1 MRVGEHS
8 HLAETAKLSVSAP
21 RPSSAPFGGTCPYP
35 LCPFGTF
42 PPDRGNRPRG
52 EGMGCLA
59 PAGACKSH
67 SFQPAEGASP
77 SPTLR
82 RKTYTRTGGPMWSSA
97 PTERYTT
104 PLPPPL
110 TRAGAGVRMF
120 RYAGVV
126 EQVDTG
132 DLKSPGIAPYGFDSR
147 RRYQKRSTHA
157 GAPFLHFSHEKRPP
171 SRRTAGEISI
181 A

>member
-21 RPSSAPFGGTCPYP
+21 RPSSVACGDSIPQGKLWGAFRTAVRAKA
-35 LCPFGTF
+35 TAA
-42 PPDRGNRPRG
+42 DQR
-52 EGMGCLA
+52 EG
-59 PAGACKSH
+59 
-67 SFQPAEGASP
+67 QSP

-82 RKTYTRTGGPMWSSA
+82 RKMYTRTGGPMWSSA

-104 PLPPPL
+104 PLPPLL

-147 RRYQKRSTHA
+147 RRYQKRSTQA